1 MPGRALLASPPVT
14 TTRRPVRGLVLAGA
28 AGLVLALAACSETER
43 LELGT
48 AAPLEASDP
57 LGVDFAVLSVTE
69 STEEESGLTGM
80 FDTELNGN
88 PWLVGY
94 RLDLTSGTRED
105 FSWDAV
111 TDLSNAAWT
120 ATTDKTDFQASGPG
134 GSAAAEIPCPE
145 QGAEVVEP
153 VLMYGCQVFVIPEG
167 QQIQSITVEDVA
179 TWAVEE

>member
-1 MPGRALLASPPVT
+1 M
-14 TTRRPVRGLVLAGA
+14 
-28 AGLVLALAACSETER
+28 LALTACAETER
-43 LELGT
+43 LEQGA

-57 LGVDFAVLSVTE
+57 LAVDMTIVSVTE
-69 STEEESGLTGM
+69 STAEDSGLSGL
-80 FDTELNGN
+80 FGTELNGN

-94 RLDLTSGTRED
+94 RLDITSGTRED

-153 VLMYGCQVFVIPEG
+153 VLMYG
-167 QQIQSITVEDVA
+167 
-179 TWAVEE
+179 

>member
-1 MPGRALLASPPVT
+1 MT
-14 TTRRPVRGLVLAGA
+14 TTKRSARTIALAT
-28 AGLVLALAACSETER
+28 AGLLLALAACSETER
-43 LELGT
+43 LELGST
-48 AAPLEASDP
+48 APLEATDP
-57 LGVDFAVLSVTE
+57 LGVDFTVLSVTE
-69 STEEESGLTGM
+69 STAEESGLSGI
-80 FDTELNGN
+80 FGTELNGN

-145 QGAEVVEP
+145 QGTEVVEP